1 MLMLEFCKKLNKL
14 VQIEQLTTSYYPKRL
29 RKYLLLIR
37 AIAEAALHPAI
48 KKLEGYRKQMRILV
62 ITIRIIIE
70 VIVIG

>member
-1 MLMLEFCKKLNKL
+1 MLEFCKKLNKL

-48 KKLEGYRKQMRILV
+48 KKPEGIESKRKLV
-62 ITIRIIIE
+62 ASFKN
-70 VIVIG
+70 